1 MMFSFADDT
10 TEIQSTSQGIS
21 DERLEALSV
30 DTLTP
35 RTFMR
40 LPSWIESIGKQPS
53 QSIPARPEILAHPE
67 RIPNSKP
74 LTRPKPL
81 PEKKSA
87 ISQRL
92 RIQPRSVQAPPARL
106 NEDPKALS
114 IEKTPLSTDEGR
126 PGRSLLRSRTAAFFD
141 GFSIL
146 TGGWTEESPK
156 NSRSKND
163 ETSLP
168 LNTQQ
173 DVSSP
178 PTVLG
183 PEKSVLRRKL
193 GDTSETNPRSVT
205 AQQSPST
212 NIPSTLPSA
221 KNRKEQSPSAQKS
234 ISEQKTP
241 AQTALVDAETKKF
254 GTDGVS
260 RLPPRL
266 AQNKAAVT
274 QPSIDAKESFEEP
287 AVDANKTNEPT
298 PSSIP
303 QAVSTDSKPVSINPP
318 VAAAPDETPT
328 ISIDPASFRG
338 VLPGKTTQ
346 EELIADWGEGEPFT
360 RDDGSI
366 GLAWVIEPFERIE
379 VMMKDNIVSAIR
391 IALEEPVAI
400 SELARQLEIA
410 DLRTVSVL
418 NEQGVSIG
426 EVFPERGVVFSVEP
440 GTQLATD
447 IMLEQL
453 DPESFV
459 LRAEGE
465 VEASMAMA
473 VADLQY
479 AIQIDPEHLRA
490 HRLLMVLLSDQGKW
504 NQAHTLATM
513 AERIDPVDTW
523 TSLKAATIL
532 LALGKIDEAKIKV
545 ESVRSNKTLPPLVEA
560 QTFRL
565 LGKIELASQSPNYQ
579 QAVESFSQAIR
590 IAVVLSEHRSAPVR
604 RAAKDVLLD
613 AHLGTALAIASGE
626 WQQKARVLPKWLERS
641 EEFAMDLMEAEEG
654 GTAIEFRL
662 CQGALAVAAVSPDV
676 VDSLTWV
683 KRLLA
688 ARGNM
693 DNTLKDPWRLRQIDW
708 EVGTSLEN
716 ALLANQKRNDTSDM
730 LENCTLTAAYLDRGV
745 EQRELTASE
754 RKRVGDLYFRIGILY
769 SLQKGDH
776 PTAVTWFDRT
786 VPLWSEGL
794 TATRGEDLG
803 RIGES
808 LVSMAIS
815 YWQIERRDD
824 AIEISKMGVDM
835 MVEAVDRKQ
844 LEERSLA
851 VAYGNLSTMH
861 AELGDLEES
870 KTYAEMAG
878 RAESSES
885 SRQ

>member
-1 MMFSFADDT
+1 MPT
-10 TEIQSTSQGIS
+10 NQGA
-21 DERLEALSV
+21 R
-30 DTLTP
+30 
-35 RTFMR
+35 
-40 LPSWIESIGKQPS
+40 KQ
-53 QSIPARPEILAHPE
+53 
-67 RIPNSKP
+67 
-74 LTRPKPL
+74 
-81 PEKKSA
+81 
-87 ISQRL
+87 
-92 RIQPRSVQAPPARL
+92 
-106 NEDPKALS
+106 
-114 IEKTPLSTDEGR
+114 
-126 PGRSLLRSRTAAFFD
+126 
-141 GFSIL
+141 
-146 TGGWTEESPK
+146 
-156 NSRSKND
+156 
-163 ETSLP
+163 
-168 LNTQQ
+168 
-173 DVSSP
+173 
-178 PTVLG
+178 
-183 PEKSVLRRKL
+183 
-193 GDTSETNPRSVT
+193 
-205 AQQSPST
+205 
-212 NIPSTLPSA
+212 
-221 KNRKEQSPSAQKS
+221 
-234 ISEQKTP
+234 
-241 AQTALVDAETKKF
+241 
-254 GTDGVS
+254 
-260 RLPPRL
+260 
-266 AQNKAAVT
+266 
-274 QPSIDAKESFEEP
+274 
-287 AVDANKTNEPT
+287 
-298 PSSIP
+298 
-303 QAVSTDSKPVSINPP
+303 
-318 VAAAPDETPT
+318 
-328 ISIDPASFRG
+328 
-338 VLPGKTTQ
+338 
-346 EELIADWGEGEPFT
+346 
-360 RDDGSI
+360 
-366 GLAWVIEPFERIE
+366 
-379 VMMKDNIVSAIR
+379 
-391 IALEEPVAI
+391 
-400 SELARQLEIA
+400 
-410 DLRTVSVL
+410 
-418 NEQGVSIG
+418 
-426 EVFPERGVVFSVEP
+426 
-440 GTQLATD
+440 
-447 IMLEQL
+447 
-453 DPESFV
+453 
-459 LRAEGE
+459 
-465 VEASMAMA
+465 
-473 VADLQY
+473 
-479 AIQIDPEHLRA
+479 
-490 HRLLMVLLSDQGKW
+490 
-504 NQAHTLATM
+504 
-513 AERIDPVDTW
+513 
-523 TSLKAATIL
+523 
-532 LALGKIDEAKIKV
+532 
-545 ESVRSNKTLPPLVEA
+545 TLPPLVEA

-878 RAESSES
+878 RAESSGS